1 MLLTSIAL
9 LLIGILGYL
18 AQSIGLC
25 LVRGVDEATKG
36 KPAFL
41 IAILCSGSFTWL
53 VAMLAGYFD
62 LSPVFISFE
71 LSFYA
76 VLGGMLFGIGAT
88 FNNGCGVS
96 TISKLARGNL
106 VMLVTVLGW
115 FIGWYIL
122 TLFMPD
128 IQIIHYDL
136 PIFWQYGFLIFSSVI
151 ILFFMLFTSKCNKRL
166 WLSMLAIGFMASIVF
181 LIEPKWTP
189 SALLKDLSYALINHK
204 GQNWPSLMRF
214 VLILSLI
221 TGMLIAAIKT
231 KTFKFKLTNVKHS
244 IKHLFSGI
252 CMGVG
257 AAIAGGGNDSQLL
270 LALPSLSPAGFA
282 TVFFMLLGIYMSKKL
297 FKV

>member
-36 KPAFL
+36 IPAFL

-62 LSPVFISFE
+62 LSPVFISFD

-128 IQIIHYDL
+128 IQII
-136 PIFWQYGFLIFSSVI
+136 
-151 ILFFMLFTSKCNKRL
+151 CRC
-166 WLSMLAIGFMASIVF
+166 
-181 LIEPKWTP
+181 
-189 SALLKDLSYALINHK
+189 LKFEQAWRK
-204 GQNWPSLMRF
+204 
-214 VLILSLI
+214 
-221 TGMLIAAIKT
+221 
-231 KTFKFKLTNVKHS
+231 
-244 IKHLFSGI
+244 
-252 CMGVG
+252 
-257 AAIAGGGNDSQLL
+257 
-270 LALPSLSPAGFA
+270 
-282 TVFFMLLGIYMSKKL
+282 
-297 FKV
+297 